1 MALSGLTVLCGYAGL
16 DDDDRANAVNSGVSL
31 ESVEL
36 INRAAWSEE
45 PASDTTTTNSAASAG
60 EIYGKPVFRI
70 YSSADAWV
78 SVGPSPN
85 PSASP
90 RHFVAAN
97 QYYDIMVKDG
107 DKLRWIA
114 A

>member
-1 MALSGLTVLCGYAGL
+1 MALSGLTVTCAYAGL
-16 DDDDRANAVNSGVSL
+16 DDDERANAVNSGVGLPAL
-31 ESVEL
+31 EL
-36 INRAAWSEE
+36 LNRASWSEE
-45 PASDTTTTNSAASAG
+45 PASNTATTNSANSQG
-60 EIYGKPVFRI
+60 EIFGKPVFRI

-78 SVGPSPN
+78 SVGPSPD

-90 RHFVAAN
+90 RYFVAAN
-97 QYYDIMVKDG
+97 QYYDILVNNG